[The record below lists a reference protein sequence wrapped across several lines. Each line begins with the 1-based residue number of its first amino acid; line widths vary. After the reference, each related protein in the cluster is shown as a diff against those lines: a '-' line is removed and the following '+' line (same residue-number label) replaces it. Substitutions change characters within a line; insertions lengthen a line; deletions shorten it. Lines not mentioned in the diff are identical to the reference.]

1 MARIIGG
8 AGKGRRLKAPRGL
21 ATRPTGAR
29 VRQTLFDILA
39 PWLPGC
45 RFLDAFAGAGAVGLE
60 ALSRGAALVV
70 LVDAAAGAV
79 AAMRANASLLAKEGG
94 QVRIV
99 RQDARVAL
107 AAFAEAQEHFDVVY
121 LDPPYES
128 DVYEAS
134 LEQAGRRGL
143 LAEHGIVVAEH
154 FHKRPLPERIGGL
167 TRSRE
172 VRVGDHRLSF
182 YRRQQESAPPQS

>member
-8 AGKGRRLKAPRGL
+8 QGKGRRLKAPKGL

-70 LVDAAAGAV
+70 LVDAAADAV
-79 AAMRANASLLAKEGG
+79 AAMRTNASMLANTGG
-94 QVRIV
+94 RVRIV

-107 AAFAEAQEHFDVVY
+107 AAFADAQERFDVVY
-121 LDPPYES
+121 LDPPYQS

-143 LAEHGIVVAEH
+143 LAEHGVVVAEH
-154 FHKRPLPERIGGL
+154 FHKRALPERIGGL

>member
-8 AGKGRRLKAPRGL
+8 EGKGRRLKAPRGH

-60 ALSRGAALVV
+60 ALSRGAAAVV
-70 LVDAAAGAV
+70 LVDSATQAV
-79 AAMRANASLLAKEGG
+79 TAIRANAAALARAGG
-94 QVRIV
+94 DVRIV

-107 AAFAEAQEHFDVVY
+107 AAFADAGERFDVIY
-121 LDPPYES
+121 LDPPYDS
-128 DVYEAS
+128 DFYEAA
-134 LEQAGRRGL
+134 LEQAGRKGL
-143 LAEHGIVVAEH
+143 LAEQGVVVAEH
-154 FHKRPLPERIGGL
+154 FHKRALPERIGGL
-167 TRSRE
+167 TRTRE

-182 YRRQQESAPPQS
+182 YRRQQESAPPPS

>member
-8 AGKGRRLKAPRGL
+8 AGKGRRLKAPKGL

-39 PWLPGC
+39 PWLPDC

-70 LVDAAAGAV
+70 LVDAAADAV
-79 AAMRANASLLAKEGG
+79 AAMRANASMLANAGG

-107 AAFAEAQEHFDVVY
+107 AAFADAQERFDVVY
-121 LDPPYES
+121 LDPPYQS

-143 LAEHGIVVAEH
+143 LAEHGVVVAEH
-154 FHKRPLPERIGGL
+154 FHKRALPERIGGL
-167 TRSRE
+167 TRSRQ